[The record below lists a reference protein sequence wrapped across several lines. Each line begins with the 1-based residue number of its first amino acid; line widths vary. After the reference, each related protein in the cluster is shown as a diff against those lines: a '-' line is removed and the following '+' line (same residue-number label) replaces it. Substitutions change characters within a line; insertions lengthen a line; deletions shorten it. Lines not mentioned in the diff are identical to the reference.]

1 MLMSLL
7 SNIFERIYNTIR
19 ITRLI
24 ISLSSNLS
32 QIITLTSLLIFFFF
46 IIKDYFLRLDLK
58 LFIVFFDN
66 VTFEV
71 RRNIKNVNKIN

>member
-66 VTFEV
+66 ITFEV